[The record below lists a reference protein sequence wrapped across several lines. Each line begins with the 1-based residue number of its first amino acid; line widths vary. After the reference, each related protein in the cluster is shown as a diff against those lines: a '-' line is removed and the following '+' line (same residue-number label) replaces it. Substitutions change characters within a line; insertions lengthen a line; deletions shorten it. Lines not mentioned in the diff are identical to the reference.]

1 MPNYESMEVVV
12 TIGRY
17 EELLEAE
24 AKLKVIKDIAE
35 SEDRAY
41 GYGSEVSKTID
52 TILGIKRD
60 EK

>member
-1 MPNYESMEVVV
+1 MANFESVEVVI

-17 EELLEAE
+17 EQLIEAE
-24 AKLKVIKDIAE
+24 AKLKVLKDIAS
-35 SEDRAY
+35 SEDRNY